1 MTRTPGEH
9 VPNIKN
15 RSSKH
20 LILLTKNKPVERCVS
35 QAQLEAWV
43 KESSGLASKELA
55 RRAKKGRGKTAV
67 R

>member
-1 MTRTPGEH
+1 MIQIPGQH
-9 VPNIKN
+9 VPRVKN

-35 QAQLEAWV
+35 QAQLEAWA

-55 RRAKKGRGKTAV
+55 RRARKGRGKTAV